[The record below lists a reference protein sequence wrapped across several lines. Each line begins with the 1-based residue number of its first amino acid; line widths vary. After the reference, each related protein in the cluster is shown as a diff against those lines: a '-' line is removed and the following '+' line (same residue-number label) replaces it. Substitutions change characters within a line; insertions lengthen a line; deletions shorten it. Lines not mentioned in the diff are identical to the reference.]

1 MSIDESQII
10 TSQIAPM
17 DEYEYFRDRKE
28 GFQPKTPI
36 AALKAY
42 QAGFLPIS
50 VFTYKSGSTKP
61 LDETPYDIEE
71 IERLLSREN
80 LGLETNIVLIEIF
93 ENLIFS
99 EDQEIAL
106 FAAESINI
114 IENRY
119 NKKIEKLKLA
129 LQSEKITD
137 VELTKVKS
145 KLGRL
150 FFELAMLNKE
160 RDSIK
165 KFFLRESYQFFSDI
179 RKVRSLEAEELN
191 TLIRILLELKLWSHA
206 EEIINKEKSEDS
218 TAYLL
223 QKAEIYFAM
232 GRFAETRDL
241 CFQIQNFS
249 GTLTVKEQMTLDY
262 WLGV

>member
-1 MSIDESQII
+1 
-10 TSQIAPM
+10 M
-17 DEYEYFRDRKE
+17 DGYDFFRNRKE
-28 GFQPKTPI
+28 SFQPKTPI

-42 QAGFLPIS
+42 KAGFLPIS

-80 LGLETNIVLIEIF
+80 LGLETNIVLISIF
-93 ENLIFS
+93 ESLIFS

-119 NKKIEKLKLA
+119 NKKIEELKQTIA
-129 LQSEKITD
+129 DDESTE
-137 VELTKVKS
+137 VFS

-165 KFFLRESYQFFSDI
+165 KFFLRESYQYFSDI
-179 RKVRSLEAEELN
+179 QKKRKLLAEELN
-191 TLIRILLELKLWSHA
+191 TLIRILLELKLYTNA
-206 EEIINKEKSEDS
+206 ENIIEKEKTEESS
-218 TAYLL
+218 AYLFL
-223 QKAEIYFAM
+223 KAEIYFAM
-232 GRFAETRDL
+232 GKYTDSRDI
-241 CFQIQNFS
+241 CRRIQNIS
-249 GTLTVKEQMTLDY
+249 DSLSDKEQMTIDY

>member
-1 MSIDESQII
+1 
-10 TSQIAPM
+10 M
-17 DEYEYFRDRKE
+17 DEYDYFRDRKE

-71 IERLLSREN
+71 IEKLLSREN
-80 LGLETNIVLIEIF
+80 LGLETNIVLIGIF

-119 NKKIEKLKLA
+119 NKKIEALKQS
-129 LQSEKITD
+129 LQSDKLTET
-137 VELTKVKS
+137 ELTKVKS

-165 KFFLRESYQFFSDI
+165 KFFLRESYQYFSNI
-179 RKVRSLEAEELN
+179 RKVRNLEAEELN
-191 TLIRILLELKLWSHA
+191 TLIR
-206 EEIINKEKSEDS
+206 
-218 TAYLL
+218 
-223 QKAEIYFAM
+223 
-232 GRFAETRDL
+232 
-241 CFQIQNFS
+241 
-249 GTLTVKEQMTLDY
+249 
-262 WLGV
+262 

>member
-1 MSIDESQII
+1 
-10 TSQIAPM
+10 M
-17 DEYEYFRDRKE
+17 DEYEYFRDRKDS
-28 GFQPKTPI
+28 FQPKTPI
-36 AALKAY
+36 AALKAFK
-42 QAGFLPIS
+42 AGFLPIS
-50 VFTYKSGSTKP
+50 VFTYKSCSTKP

-80 LGLETNIVLIEIF
+80 LGLETNIVLISIF

-119 NKKIEKLKLA
+119 NKQIEALKQKIDKE
-129 LQSEKITD
+129 ETTEIF
-137 VELTKVKS
+137 S

-150 FFELAMLNKE
+150 FFELAILNRK

-165 KFFLRESYQFFSDI
+165 KFFLRESYQYFSGI
-179 RKVRSLEAEELN
+179 RKKRKLFPEELN
-191 TLIRILLELKLWSHA
+191 TIIRILLELKLYMNASD
-206 EEIINKEKSEDS
+206 IIEKEKTEE
-218 TAYLL
+218 TKAFLFL
-223 QKAEIYFAM
+223 KAEICFAL
-232 GRFAETRDL
+232 GEYSDIRDI
-241 CFQIQNFS
+241 CCKIQDS
-249 GTLTVKEQMTLDY
+249 SDTLTDKEQMTIDF

>member
-1 MSIDESQII
+1 
-10 TSQIAPM
+10 M
-17 DEYEYFRDRKE
+17 DEYDYFRNRKE
-28 GFQPKTPI
+28 SFQPKTPI

-80 LGLETNIVLIEIF
+80 LGLETNIVLIGIF
-93 ENLIFS
+93 EDLIFS

-119 NKKIEKLKLA
+119 NKQIEALK
-129 LQSEKITD
+129 QTSKSEESTE
-137 VELTKVKS
+137 VFS

-150 FFELAMLNKE
+150 FFELAILNRE

-165 KFFLRESYQFFSDI
+165 KFFLRESYQYFSDI
-179 RKVRSLEAEELN
+179 RNKRNLLPEELN
-191 TLIRILLELKLWSHA
+191 TLVRLLLELKLYMNA
-206 EEIINKEKSEDS
+206 AEIIEKEKSEES
-218 TAYLL
+218 IEYLFL
-223 QKAEIYFAM
+223 KAEICFAM
-232 GRFAETRDL
+232 GKYRETREI
-241 CFQIQNFS
+241 CSQIQDFPD
-249 GTLTVKEQMTLDY
+249 TLTNKEQMTIDY